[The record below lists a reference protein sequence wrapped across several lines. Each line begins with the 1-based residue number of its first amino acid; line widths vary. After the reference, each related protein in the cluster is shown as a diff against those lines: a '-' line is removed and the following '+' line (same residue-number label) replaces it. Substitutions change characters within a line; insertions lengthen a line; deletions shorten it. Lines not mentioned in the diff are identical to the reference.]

1 MTMPT
6 NEGFDHSEA
15 MCDPRRVFGEPA
27 NVLSHPDLDVR
38 RKREILESW
47 RQDALRLSESEGEN
61 MGGGEEPMLKRVNDA
76 LLELERQTG
85 ESAAHTRSITS

>member
-1 MTMPT
+1 MPT
-6 NEGFDHSEA
+6 NKGFDHSEA

-27 NVLSHPDLDVR
+27 SVLSIRISTPG
-38 RKREILESW
+38 
-47 RQDALRLSESEGEN
+47 ASERSSKAGGRTRCGYPSQEGEN

-85 ESAAHTRSITS
+85 ESAAHTRTITS